1 MKTNTITPQVRI
13 FSGRKALEVTGVTT
27 FTLAV
32 LHGIGLYCIHV
43 GIKLPVAGEY
53 LRAIYDLLR

>member
-1 MKTNTITPQVRI
+1 MKTNTTAQARTINV
-13 FSGRKALEVTGVTT
+13 RKALEVTGVTT
-27 FTLAV
+27 FALAV

-53 LRAIYDLLR
+53 LRAIYDVLR